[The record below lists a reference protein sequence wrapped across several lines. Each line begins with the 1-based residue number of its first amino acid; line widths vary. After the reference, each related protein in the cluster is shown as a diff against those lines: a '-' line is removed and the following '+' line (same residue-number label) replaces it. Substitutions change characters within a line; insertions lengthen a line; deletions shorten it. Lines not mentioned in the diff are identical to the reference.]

1 MSEATPAS
9 PSPTP
14 PASAGALLRAA
25 RERQGVHIAV
35 LAAAIKVSPR
45 KLDAL
50 EADRYDELPDATFAR
65 ALAQTVCRALKIDP
79 GPVLA
84 LLPPASPLP
93 LETVADGI
101 NAPFRERGAGS
112 GLSSRMPA
120 APLLWAAAA
129 LLVAAL
135 LVVYWPPWSS
145 GDAGLPA
152 QLVAPTGPAIAPGA
166 VSTPAVVATE
176 VPSAASGPAAS
187 TLVAGQAA
195 AAAAVPAVAP
205 ALTGAAGPAAS
216 PQPAAPQPTSGPLAS
231 SSVLPPLPVPAAAG
245 ASLSVSEPVWVEVA
259 DASGQVVFQRTV
271 QPGENLTFDQKPP
284 LRVRLGNAAAA
295 RLSFRG
301 ESVDLAPHTRANV
314 ARVELK

>member
-1 MSEATPAS
+1 MSEAAS
-9 PSPTP
+9 PSPPLTP
-14 PASAGALLRAA
+14 PTSAGALLRAA

-35 LAAAIKVSPR
+35 LAAAIKVSAR

-79 GPVLA
+79 QPVLA

-101 NAPFRERGAGS
+101 NAPFRERGSGS

-129 LLVAAL
+129 LLLAAV
-135 LVVYWPPWSS
+135 LVVYWPPWPSADS
-145 GDAGLPA
+145 ALPA
-152 QLVAPTGPAIAPGA
+152 RVSAPSGPALPAA
-166 VSTPAVVATE
+166 TEAAPAVV
-176 VPSAASGPAAS
+176 SAELP
-187 TLVAGQAA
+187 QAA
-195 AAAAVPAVAP
+195 TRAAADSPSNGLSVATAPAVAP
-205 ALTGAAGPAAS
+205 ASTPQAAADPSPAA
-216 PQPAAPQPTSGPLAS
+216 ATAS
-231 SSVLPPLPVPAAAG
+231 PPLPVPSAVG
-245 ASLSVSEPVWVEVA
+245 AVLTVSEPVWVEVT

-271 QPGENLTFDQKPP
+271 QPGENLTFDQRPP
-284 LRVRLGNAAAA
+284 LRLRLGNAAAA

-301 ESVDLAPHTRANV
+301 EPVDLAPFTRSNV
-314 ARVELK
+314 ARVELR